1 MQVDTYSTRNFA
13 TLGHSGLMPP
23 FARTY
28 IQSLHLFISFYRT
41 GQASDLIHH
50 FTILQSPVF
59 LLNSRRSQ
67 LFITRTLIAN
77 LKINKSFVLE
87 SQQQKA
93 WSSLSHRLQ
102 SEFAEFLKYYSLIHF
117 STLILTHL
125 CRSKYGNSYK
135 FFLESND
142 YKKPL
147 SNKNYFYFFYIHICD
162 PHIYFITLLPY
173 SVL

>member
-28 IQSLHLFISFYRT
+28 IQSFHLFISFYRT

-50 FTILQSPVF
+50 LTILQSPVF

-67 LFITRTLIAN
+67 LSMTRTIIAF
-77 LKINKSFVLE
+77 K
-87 SQQQKA
+87 QQIT

-102 SEFAEFLKYYSLIHF
+102 SKFAEFLKYYSLIHF

-125 CRSKYGNSYK
+125 CRYKYGNCYK
-135 FFLESND
+135 FFLESN
-142 YKKPL
+142 YYT
-147 SNKNYFYFFYIHICD
+147 KNPFHF
-162 PHIYFITLLPY
+162 
-173 SVL
+173 